1 MEIKEKLALLEDS
14 WDLDEGTLAPGM
26 VLEDID
32 DYNSMTKLA
41 LIVLMSDEFGKK
53 LTSNQIKSFETVQ
66 DILDF
71 ME

>member
-1 MEIKEKLALLEDS
+1 MEIKEKLALLEES
-14 WDLDEGTLAPGM
+14 WDLDEGALAPEM
-26 VLEDID
+26 VLEDLD

-53 LTSNQIKSFETVQ
+53 LTSNQIKSFVTVQ